1 MTVRMNVF
9 SPFLC
14 FNWAGVFLSM
24 FVDEFVELCS
34 GDRVRDFG
42 GGCSGGQEEGGNTGE
57 DLY

>member
-1 MTVRMNVF
+1 MVF